1 MSTAEPSEDLL
12 AEYTLSRSLALQWTA
27 VSTMGFV
34 AGLFGF
40 VGVYFLAT
48 GDSAAV
54 AFGIGSD
61 AGWWNAGLSILAFL
75 ALLFGVIVP
84 HELVH
89 GLAMRLY
96 GGRPRYG
103 VGLVYF
109 VFPYA
114 YATAEDR
121 FTRNQFLVITLAPLV
136 VLTLLGTPVMVALE
150 LPWLAVPLA
159 ANVGGAVGDVWMA
172 LTMLGYPSTVTVL
185 DTRTGL
191 SVYGRPEEAP
201 PMESPPPVRVV
212 WDVLLG
218 TGAAALAVLLLV
230 AIVVP
235 LVLGVTGV
243 GSIRVGVPNSP
254 LFLFAYE
261 RSADGFA
268 YSVGPLGL
276 VVAPIVGVAYA
287 FRRARRVAGT
297 ERRR

>member
-1 MSTAEPSEDLL
+1 MSTAEPSDSRL
-12 AEYTLSRSLALQWTA
+12 AEYSLSRSLALQWTA

-34 AGLFGF
+34 AGLFAF
-40 VGVYFLAT
+40 IGVYYLAT
-48 GDSAAV
+48 GDSAAF

-61 AGWWNAGLSILAFL
+61 AGWWNAGLSILVFL
-75 ALLFGVIVP
+75 TLLFGVIIP

-103 VGLVYF
+103 LGLSYF

-136 VLTLLGTPVMVALE
+136 VLTLVGTPLMVALE

-159 ANVGGAVGDVWMA
+159 ANAGGAVGDVWMA
-172 LTMLGYPSTVTVL
+172 LTMLSYPSTVTVL

-191 SVYGRPEEAP
+191 SVYGQPDEAP
-201 PMESPPPVRVV
+201 SMGDQSPVRVV

-218 TGAAALAVLLLV
+218 TGAAALAVLVVV
-230 AIVVP
+230 AVVVP

-243 GSIRVGVPNSP
+243 GSIRLGFPNSP

-261 RSADGFA
+261 TSADGFS
-268 YSVGPLGL
+268 YSVGPLWL
-276 VVAPIVGVAYA
+276 VLAPVLGVVYAYM
-287 FRRARRVAGT
+287 RAYRHGGVCA
-297 ERRR
+297 

>member
-1 MSTAEPSEDLL
+1 MSTSESFENVL

-27 VSTMGFV
+27 VSTMGFI

-40 VGVYFLAT
+40 VGVYYLAT
-48 GDSAAV
+48 GDSTAF

-75 ALLFGVIVP
+75 ALVFGIIVP

-96 GGRPRYG
+96 GGRPRYS
-103 VGLVYF
+103 VGLAYF

-136 VLTLLGTPVMVALE
+136 VLTLLGTPVMVGLE

-172 LTMLGYPSTVTVL
+172 LTLLGYPSTVSVL

-191 SVYGRPEEAP
+191 AVYGRPEEAP
-201 PMESPPPVRVV
+201 SSSNPSPLRVV

-218 TGAAALAVLLLV
+218 TGAAALAVLIV
-230 AIVVP
+230 GIVVP

-243 GSIRVGVPNSP
+243 GSIRLGIPNSP

-261 RSADGFA
+261 TSADGFA

-276 VVAPIVGVAYA
+276 VVAPVVGLMYA
-287 FRRARRVAGT
+287 FMRSRGRQQDSS
-297 ERRR
+297 

>member
-1 MSTAEPSEDLL
+1 MSTSESSENVL

-40 VGVYFLAT
+40 VGFYYLAA
-48 GDSAAV
+48 GDSAAF

-61 AGWWNAGLSILAFL
+61 TGWWNAGLSVLAFL
-75 ALLFGVIVP
+75 ALVFGIIVP

-103 VGLVYF
+103 VGLAYF

-136 VLTLLGTPVMVALE
+136 VLTLLGTPVMVALG

-172 LTMLGYPSTVTVL
+172 LTMLGYPSTVSVL

-191 SVYGRPEEAP
+191 SVYGRPEDAP
-201 PMESPPPVRVV
+201 SSNGPSPVRVV

-218 TGAAALAVLLLV
+218 TGGAALAVLIVV

-243 GSIRVGVPNSP
+243 GSIRLGIPNSP

-261 RSADGFA
+261 TSTDGFA

-276 VVAPIVGVAYA
+276 VVAPVVGLMYA
-287 FRRARRVAGT
+287 FMRSRGRQQDSS
-297 ERRR
+297 

>member
-1 MSTAEPSEDLL
+1 MSTAEPSGDLL

-34 AGLFGF
+34 SALFGF
-40 VGVYFLAT
+40 VGVYFFAT
-48 GDSAAV
+48 GDSATF

-75 ALLFGVIVP
+75 VLLFGVIVP

-89 GLAMRLY
+89 GLAMQLY

-103 VGLVYF
+103 VGLAYF

-121 FTRNQFLVITLAPLV
+121 FTRNQYLVITLAPLV
-136 VLTLLGTPVMVALE
+136 VLTLLGTPVMVGLE
-150 LPWLAVPLA
+150 LPWLAIPLA
-159 ANVGGAVGDVWMA
+159 ANAGGAVGDVWMA
-172 LTMLGYPSTVTVL
+172 LTMLSYPSTVMVL

-201 PMESPPPVRVV
+201 SMGDLSPVRVV

-218 TGAAALAVLLLV
+218 TGAAALAVLVVV
-230 AIVVP
+230 AVVVP
-235 LVLGVTGV
+235 LVLGVTEV
-243 GSIRVGVPNSP
+243 ASIRVGRPNSP

-261 RSADGFA
+261 TSADGFS

-276 VVAPIVGVAYA
+276 VVAPIVGIAYA
-287 FRRARRVAGT
+287 FLRARRLEGT
-297 ERRR
+297 EHRR